1 MSWFLV
7 VIFAEGFY
15 MFEDPYFK
23 TESECK
29 QSVQNKQQVEIWQ
42 QELKAELKYTVEVT
56 NMQCIDAEKRQDIMR
71 RQGIYMV

>member
-23 TESECK
+23 TEAECK
-29 QSVQNKQQVEIWQ
+29 QSVQNKQQVELWQ
-42 QELKAELKYTVEVT
+42 QELKEELEYTVEVT
-56 NMQCIDAEKRQDIMR
+56 NMQCIDAKKRLGIMR
-71 RQGIYMV
+71 QQGIYMV